1 MRLPDAAAF
10 VVACIVGFVHAA
22 SLDEPTA
29 YASDLA
35 SLVNDYRASRHA
47 AALTPDPTLSELAR
61 EHSADMVRAKRLSHD
76 DFKTRFR
83 RSGYG
88 MCVENVGWNYPTAAA
103 QLKAWQQSPGH
114 DRNMLDARVAH
125 VGIGV
130 AGDYVTFIACR

>member
-1 MRLPDAAAF
+1 VRSALLLL
-10 VVACIVGFVHAA
+10 CIVASAHAA
-22 SLDEPTA
+22 SLAQPAA
-29 YASDLA
+29 YAAELA
-35 SLVNDYRASRHA
+35 SLVNDYRASKHVA
-47 AALTPDPTLSELAR
+47 VLKIDPTLSQLAR

-88 MCVENVGWNYPTAAA
+88 MCVENVGWNYPTAAD
-103 QLKAWQQSPGH
+103 QLKAWQRSPGH

-130 AGDYVTFIACR
+130 AGDYVTYIACR